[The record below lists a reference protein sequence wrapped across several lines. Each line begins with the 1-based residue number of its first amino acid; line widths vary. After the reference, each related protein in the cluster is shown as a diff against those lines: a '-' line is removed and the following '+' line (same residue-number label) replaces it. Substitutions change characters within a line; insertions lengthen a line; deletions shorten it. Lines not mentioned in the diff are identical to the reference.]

1 MGFLQFLREVGKHA
15 RVNVMLSRE
24 SVKMR
29 LDREEGISYTEC
41 GLCLA
46 LFTLHSRLS
55 SYRRC
60 SFLGCVLFSH
70 FISCMPV
77 RFQIAAAAS
86 STNDP
91 CRFTYQLLQGYD
103 FVHMNRTHGVNVQVT
118 ALPVSLAIL
127 RRCSHCFACD
137 LL

>member
-46 LFTLHSRLS
+46 LHCLQTGLS
-55 SYRRC
+55 SYSC
-60 SFLGCVLFSH
+60 SSFPGYVLALHLLAHWSASEDGSQTLSH
-70 FISCMPV
+70 
-77 RFQIAAAAS
+77 
-86 STNDP
+86 
-91 CRFTYQLLQGYD
+91 
-103 FVHMNRTHGVNVQVT
+103 
-118 ALPVSLAIL
+118 
-127 RRCSHCFACD
+127 
-137 LL
+137 